1 MKSKSIV
8 STFLF
13 RAAALSI
20 ACVALPLA
28 AQTLVPGVNGPDP
41 ARWTQEDMTRA
52 QKLSTAQK
60 EAVNAQQASIDD
72 CASKPMNTRQA
83 CVAQARMY
91 FAEDEAAI
99 RKTFGAT
106 K

>member
-1 MKSKSIV
+1 MKTKSIV

-13 RAAALSI
+13 NAAALSLV
-20 ACVALPLA
+20 CVAAPLA
-28 AQTLVPGVNGPDP
+28 AQTLMPGASASDP
-41 ARWTQEDMTRA
+41 ARWTQEDVTRA

-60 EAVNAQQASIDD
+60 EATNAQQASIDD

-83 CVAQARMY
+83 CVAQARMHY
-91 FAEDEAAI
+91 AEDEAAI
-99 RKTFGAT
+99 RKTFGSA

>member
-1 MKSKSIV
+1 MKTKSIV

-13 RAAALSI
+13 SAAALSI
-20 ACVALPLA
+20 VCVATPLS
-28 AQTLVPGVNGPDP
+28 AQTMVPGVNGPDP
-41 ARWTQEDMTRA
+41 ARWTQEDVTRA

-60 EAVNAQQASIDD
+60 EATNAQQASIDD

-91 FAEDEAAI
+91 YAEDEAAI
-99 RKTFGAT
+99 RKMFGSA

>member
-1 MKSKSIV
+1 MKTKSIV
-8 STFLF
+8 STFLIS
-13 RAAALSI
+13 AATLSLVC
-20 ACVALPLA
+20 AAVPLA
-28 AQTLVPGVNGPDP
+28 AQTMMPGVNAGDP
-41 ARWTQEDMTRA
+41 ARWTQEDVTRA

-60 EAVNAQQASIDD
+60 EATNAQQASIDE

-91 FAEDEAAI
+91 YAEDEAAI
-99 RKTFGAT
+99 RKTFGSA

>member
-1 MKSKSIV
+1 MKAKSIV

-13 RAAALSI
+13 RVAALSVV
-20 ACVALPLA
+20 CVAMPLS
-28 AQTLVPGVNGPDP
+28 AQTMVPGVNGAEP
-41 ARWTQEDMTRA
+41 ARWNQEDVTRA

-60 EAVNAQQASIDD
+60 EATNAQQASIDD
-72 CASKPMNTRQA
+72 CASKPMNVRQA

-91 FAEDEAAI
+91 YAEDEAAI
-99 RKTFGAT
+99 RKTFGSL

>member
-1 MKSKSIV
+1 MKIKSIV

-13 RAAALSI
+13 RAATLSV
-20 ACVALPLA
+20 ACVAAPLA
-28 AQTLVPGVNGPDP
+28 AQTLVPGVNGPEP
-41 ARWTQEDMTRA
+41 ARWTQEDVTRA

-60 EAVNAQQASIDD
+60 EATNAQQASIDE

-91 FAEDEAAI
+91 YAEDEAAI
-99 RKTFGAT
+99 RKTFGSA